1 MNKYKEEQDGCD
13 WYASGHTKNCVSVD
27 KNGIGLTQL
36 WRQMLSQFPLCG
48 LETSEAIA
56 TAYGSPIA
64 LLEVSKK
71 QIIIYQCYIMFY
83 KHYSLYKDRLKKKYF
98 ILMHLMSILC
108 IYK

>member
-1 MNKYKEEQDGCD
+1 LNKYKEEQDGCD
-13 WYASGHTKNCVSVD
+13 WYASGHTKNCVTVD

-64 LLEVSKK
+64 LLEVSRK
-71 QIIIYQCYIMFY
+71 QIIIYQFY
-83 KHYSLYKDRLKKKYF
+83 VLYKDRLKKKI
-98 ILMHLMSILC
+98 ILMHLMSIFC
-108 IYK
+108 IYE